1 MALRILPPIAAATVN
16 RPELRYRW
24 DDTRASADFVR
35 PAPEGLVDTLRPL
48 FLRARIALAI
58 GMYEWVI
65 ERFRGLHADPL
76 PFNLAEGAWCANVH
90 RAYMEYLE
98 LTRSEWTGPIRGPI
112 WCAATWLL
120 PAIYFSD
127 DEPEEWESGIDYL
140 AKLAL
145 HVLPD
150 PQPFDDWLNATVD
163 RLVVLYTAPPP
174 DPFEDLFG
182 EREEARRG
190 PLIAR
195 EALDPAF
202 PYRTEDA
209 ERLIRILVANAD
221 PHTND
226 LLRTPEEM
234 VEAGFTGVPY
244 AV

>member
-1 MALRILPPIAAATVN
+1 MGLRILPPIAAANIN

-35 PAPEGLVDTLRPL
+35 PAPEGLVDTLKPL
-48 FLRARIALAI
+48 YLRARIALAI

-76 PFNLAEGAWCANVH
+76 PFNLAEGAWCANVD
-90 RAYMEYLE
+90 RTYMEYIE

-127 DEPEEWESGIDYL
+127 DEPEEWESGVDYL
-140 AKLAL
+140 ARLAL

-150 PQPFDDWLNATVD
+150 PQPFEAWLQATVD
-163 RLVVLYTAPPP
+163 RLVVLFTAPPP

-182 EREEARRG
+182 EREEERRG
-190 PLIAR
+190 PLVAR

-202 PYRTEDA
+202 PYRSEDA
-209 ERLIRILVANAD
+209 ERLIGTLLANVDHRA
-221 PHTND
+221 ND
-226 LLRTPEEM
+226 LLRSPEEM
-234 VEAGFTGVPY
+234 IETGFTCVPY
-244 AV
+244 SL

>member
-1 MALRILPPIAAATVN
+1 MALRVLPPIAAANVN
-16 RPELRYRW
+16 QPELRYRW

-35 PAPEGLVDTLRPL
+35 PAPEGLVEKLKPL
-48 FLRARIALAI
+48 HMRARLALAI

-76 PFNLAEGAWCANVH
+76 PFQIAEGAWCANVN
-90 RAYMEYLE
+90 RAYMEYIE

-127 DEPEEWESGIDYL
+127 QEPEEWESGIDYL
-140 AKLAL
+140 ARLAL

-150 PQPFDDWLNATVD
+150 PQPFEEWLRATVD
-163 RLVVLYTAPPP
+163 RLVALYTAPPP

-182 EREEARRG
+182 EREEERRG
-190 PLIAR
+190 PLVAR

-202 PYRTEDA
+202 PYRKEDA
-209 ERLIRILVANAD
+209 ERLIREFLGKVDHRA
-221 PHTND
+221 ND
-226 LLRTPEEM
+226 LLRLPEEM
-234 VEAGFTGVPY
+234 IEAGFTGVPY
-244 AV
+244 TV